1 MTRNVTLHL
10 EEFDQRA
17 LDRLVR
23 EENASPDATLRT
35 AVLYYLAD
43 RDAQRPGWRAPRR
56 FRLPPDPSSD
66 LEVVFDDVTWAA
78 LELEAKR
85 QGVTS
90 DALAVHTV
98 LYYVADFESGR
109 LAERL
114 GETLSED
121 E

>member
-78 LELEAKR
+78 LELEAER